1 MSFSKARCLCWS
13 FMPSEARNELIDMA
27 KLDGKVAIV
36 TGAAS
41 GIGRASAQAFAR
53 EGAKVVV
60 ADVTVQ
66 GGEETI
72 QLIKDAGGEATFVKA
87 DVSKATEVEELI
99 ERTVKE
105 HGRLDCAFNN
115 AGIEGAQAPTHECTE
130 ENWDRTIAIN
140 LKGVWLCMRYEIPRM
155 LERGGGSIVNCSSVA
170 GVIGFPNLP
179 AYCASKGGIN
189 QLTRTAALEYATSG
203 IRVNA
208 ICPGVIDTPMVKRF
222 TADNAEAQAGFLTME
237 PVGRLGKPEEIA
249 EAALWLCSDDAS
261 FVTGHP
267 LVVDGGMVAR

>member
-1 MSFSKARCLCWS
+1 
-13 FMPSEARNELIDMA
+13 MPSEARNELIDMA

>member
-1 MSFSKARCLCWS
+1 
-13 FMPSEARNELIDMA
+13 MA